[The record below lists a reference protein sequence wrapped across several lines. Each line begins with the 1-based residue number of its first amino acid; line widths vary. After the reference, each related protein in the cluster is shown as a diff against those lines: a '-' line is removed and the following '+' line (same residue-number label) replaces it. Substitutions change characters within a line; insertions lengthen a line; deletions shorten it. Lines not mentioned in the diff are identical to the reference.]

1 MLVATMATSM
11 AQPMTPLC
19 NVSALAGMHSIQLL
33 RQLSDPRRCPGAAA
47 RLPTD
52 GTDGGL
58 VIDGGTA
65 NDAEDA
71 VQWLRVRPDWRAIG
85 FEPNRAE
92 CQRANA
98 TLAAS
103 ARGKAKMESKLV
115 EHKAGLGQRRRAGY
129 ASARECPGRHLR
141 AASLGQLASCEL
153 VEKTRPTKVRPELR
167 RVGFTRATACPRPHL
182 GAASLG
188 QSAFGP
194 HHCWPAVS
202 GLISTWRRT

>member
-1 MLVATMATSM
+1 MFSPSAKESYEYQPVRAGVLRILRGAADGMLVSTM
-11 AQPMTPLC
+11 AQPMTPMC

-52 GTDGGL
+52 GTNGGL

-71 VQWLRVRPDWRAIG
+71 VHWLRMRPDWRAIG

-103 ARGKAKMESKLV
+103 ARGKATMESKLV
-115 EHKAGLGQRRRAGY
+115 ETQGRPRFGQKGAGQGLPAPEGAQR
-129 ASARECPGRHLR
+129 GR
-141 AASLGQLASCEL
+141 
-153 VEKTRPTKVRPELR
+153 
-167 RVGFTRATACPRPHL
+167 HL

-188 QSAFGP
+188 QSASWAASLLAGHIELDFDLP
-194 HHCWPAVS
+194 
-202 GLISTWRRT
+202 

>member
-1 MLVATMATSM
+1 MLVSTL

-71 VQWLRVRPDWRAIG
+71 VQWLRVRPEWRAIG

-103 ARGKAKMESKLV
+103 ARGKATM
-115 EHKAGLGQRRRAGY
+115 
-129 ASARECPGRHLR
+129 AR
-141 AASLGQLASCEL
+141 EL
-153 VEKTRPTKVRPELR
+153 VETQGALVGLVLVDLGSARRASGRLHQRQSLPEAAPGSGQPWPVSLLGRITAGRPY
-167 RVGFTRATACPRPHL
+167 RA
-182 GAASLG
+182 
-188 QSAFGP
+188 
-194 HHCWPAVS
+194 
-202 GLISTWRRT
+202 

>member
-1 MLVATMATSM
+1 MLVSTL

-71 VQWLRVRPDWRAIG
+71 VQWLRVRPEWRAIG

-103 ARGKAKMESKLV
+103 ARGKAMMESKLV
-115 EHKAGLGQRRRAGY
+115 ETQPLG
-129 ASARECPGRHLR
+129 
-141 AASLGQLASCEL
+141 
-153 VEKTRPTKVRPELR
+153 
-167 RVGFTRATACPRPHL
+167 
-182 GAASLG
+182 
-188 QSAFGP
+188 
-194 HHCWPAVS
+194 
-202 GLISTWRRT
+202 